1 MVPDGQHGLDVSAEG
16 TSFASIAAEL
26 IALSHW
32 CCERGWTPA
41 TSGNFSAR
49 LDESTVAI
57 TASGRPKGELGLA
70 DIVVVDAH
78 GRLARPAA
86 GRPSAET
93 LLHCQLYR
101 RSSAIGAVAH
111 THSRAAT
118 VLSRSALRAGH
129 VTLAG
134 YELAKALSGVTTHE
148 HTVVLPV
155 FANTQDIAKLA
166 EDVEAFMST
175 HPPVHGY
182 LIAGHGLYTWGASV
196 ADARR
201 HVEALEFL
209 LDCALME
216 GGSYERVAGVP
227 GR

>member
-1 MVPDGQHGLDVSAEG
+1 MSAEG
-16 TSFASIAAEL
+16 TSFASVAADL
-26 IALSHW
+26 IALSRW

-49 LDESTVAI
+49 LGEGTFAI
-57 TASGRPKGELGLA
+57 TASGRPKGALGPS
-70 DIVVVDAH
+70 DIVVVDAD

-118 VLSRSALRAGH
+118 VLSRGALRAGY
-129 VTLAG
+129 VTISG
-134 YELAKALSGVTTHE
+134 YELGKALSGVTTHDE
-148 HTVVLPV
+148 AVLLPV
-155 FANTQDIAKLA
+155 FANTQDIARLA
-166 EDVEAFMST
+166 EEVEALMSA

-196 ADARR
+196 ADVRR

-209 LDCALME
+209 LDCALLE
-216 GGSYERVAGVP
+216 GRSA
-227 GR
+227 